1 MSYKLLS
8 VGTNAKTI
16 KGDGKKYKTAII
28 YMIPNEKICPM
39 SGANMANCRV
49 GCLVNAGLA
58 SVYKTINQARQR
70 RTDLYEN
77 DQKLFL
83 EILNKEIKRFI
94 NYCEK
99 RDITPCIR
107 LNGTS
112 DIDYE
117 RLIDMESYEAIFY
130 DYTKRP
136 NRLDKKLPKNYHLTV
151 SYSKAT
157 ERYQNIVEDAIKK
170 HSDINVAVVFRDKKK
185 IPVTFLN
192 KSVIDGNKDDLRFL
206 DLKGSIVGLY
216 ARGKEAK
223 NDRSG
228 FVVDVNELIPTL
240 EVA

>member
-39 SGANMANCRV
+39 SGKNMANCRV

-117 RLIDMESYEAIFY
+117 RLIDMESYNAIFY

-151 SYSKAT
+151 SYSQAT

-170 HSDINVAVVFRDKKK
+170 HSNINVAVVFRDKKK
-185 IPVTFLN
+185 IPISFLN

-206 DLKGSIVGLY
+206 DRKGSIVGLY

-223 NDRSG
+223 KDQSG
-228 FVVDVNELIPTL
+228 FIIDANNLIPTL

>member
-39 SGANMANCRV
+39 SGKNMANCRV

-117 RLIDMESYEAIFY
+117 RLIDMESYNAIFY

-151 SYSKAT
+151 SYSQAT

-170 HSDINVAVVFRDKKK
+170 HSNINVAVVFRDKLPAKYK
-185 IPVTFLN
+185 GF
-192 KSVIDGNKDDLRFL
+192 KVINGDLHDLRFL
-206 DLKGSIVGLY
+206 DKKNVVVGLKEKLTLNSE
-216 ARGKEAK
+216 GKL
-223 NDRSG
+223 DRDNSG
-228 FVVDVNELIPTL
+228 FVVDLK
-240 EVA
+240 

>member
-39 SGANMANCRV
+39 SGKNMANCRV

-117 RLIDMESYEAIFY
+117 RLIDMESYNAIFY

-151 SYSKAT
+151 SYSQAT

-170 HSDINVAVVFRDKKK
+170 HSNINVAVVFRDKKK
-185 IPVTFLN
+185 IPISFLN

-206 DLKGSIVGLY
+206 DRKGSIVGLY

-223 NDRSG
+223 KDQSG
-228 FVVDVNELIPTL
+228 FVIDANNLIPTL

>member
-216 ARGKEAK
+216 ARSKEAK

>member
-99 RDITPCIR
+99 RDIIPCIR

-117 RLIDMESYEAIFY
+117 RLIDMESYNAIFY

-136 NRLDKKLPKNYHLTV
+136 NRLDRKLPKNYHLTV

-157 ERYQNIVEDAIKK
+157 ERYKNIVENAIKK
-170 HSDINVAVVFRDKKK
+170 HNDINVAVVFRDKKK
-185 IPVTFLN
+185 IPVSFLD

-206 DLKGSIVGLY
+206 DQKGSIVGLY

-223 NDRSG
+223 NDQSG
-228 FVVDVNELIPTL
+228 FIVDIDNLIPTL

>member
-117 RLIDMESYEAIFY
+117 RLIDMESYDAIFY

-136 NRLDKKLPKNYHLTV
+136 NRLDRKLPKNYHLTV

-170 HSDINVAVVFRDKKK
+170 HSDINVAVVFRHEKT
-185 IPVTFLN
+185 IPESYLN

-206 DLKGSIVGLY
+206 DPKGTIVGLY

-228 FVVDVNELIPTL
+228 FVVDVNDLIPTL